1 MLWLPPGTA
10 LNADGAAMSP
20 ARFVFWV
27 HWHPYEGG
35 KLRLP
40 NMRIVAV
47 LAVLTL
53 SSPALAD
60 MKCVQQGLTDL
71 GFSPGPVDGA
81 IGKRTV
87 DAANL
92 FKANAGLSLETLTTG
107 NSTEWCSAIADFA
120 KSPAAKSISSLDLLS
135 EPDNKLSEK
144 QLQRLWDAYKTAKE
158 CSAHPILAKSYPY
171 KLPIQDRD
179 ELANASW
186 ATPFTATTGAKSCL
200 VFPTRLR
207 PPKPLVAIELDEAYG
222 ERVLALDEAATWFR
236 TMTNYFRYSGDPVA
250 RELLRKA
257 VVSWAESDAL
267 GKGIRVSWGSRPVDY
282 QVIAS
287 ILSITVAVAAI
298 APDIGADDRA
308 TIGPWLQDLVAQVG
322 RSEWGFR
329 TDNKH
334 LMRTYLTMLWGLVV
348 GDDHPVQEAIFAYKR
363 AIHEMRPDGSWP
375 VDSQRGAMG
384 LHYGSA
390 GTSHLVMI
398 ATALKIARN
407 IDLFSYEVDGR
418 SVHTAVDWVVY
429 SIKEPTAANGKY
441 AISCPDGGDRF
452 GSIEKPDMSF
462 VSEAGYLQA
471 YAELFPERESSQF
484 ISEKFAR
491 SAALDEEKNGGSP
504 ACQFGT
510 ASGPVDLKPLVM
522 PKGL

>member
-1 MLWLPPGTA
+1 MTL
-10 LNADGAAMSP
+10 LNLRIAAT
-20 ARFVFWV
+20 
-27 HWHPYEGG
+27 
-35 KLRLP
+35 
-40 NMRIVAV
+40 
-47 LAVLTL
+47 LAVLTI

-60 MKCVQQGLTDL
+60 MSCVQQGLVDL
-71 GFSPGPVDGA
+71 GFNPGPVDGE
-81 IGKRTV
+81 IGRRTV
-87 DAANL
+87 EAANL
-92 FKANAGLSLETLTTG
+92 FKSNAGLALETLSKQ
-107 NSTEWCSAIADFA
+107 NSSDWCSAITEFA
-120 KSPAAKSISSLDLLS
+120 KSPAAKTISSFDLVS
-135 EPDNKLSEK
+135 EPDNKLSDK

-158 CSAHPILAKSYPY
+158 CSAHPIYAKSYAY
-171 KLPIQDRD
+171 KLPQRD
-179 ELANASW
+179 QEAFSNTSW
-186 ATPFTATTGAKSCL
+186 ATPFTATTGAKACL

-207 PPKPLVAIELDEAYG
+207 PPKPLVEIELDEAYG
-222 ERVLALDEAATWFR
+222 ERVFALDEAATWFR

-257 VVSWAESDAL
+257 VTSWAESGAL
-267 GKGIRVSWGSRPVDY
+267 GKGIRVSWGTRPVDY

-287 ILSITVAVAAI
+287 ILSVTAAVAAI
-298 APDIGADDRA
+298 APDITADERKI
-308 TIGPWLQDLVAQVG
+308 IGPWLQDLVAQVG
-322 RSEWGFR
+322 RSEWGHR

-398 ATALKIARN
+398 ATALKVARN
-407 IDLFSYEVDGR
+407 IDLFSYDVEGR

-429 SIKEPTAANGKY
+429 GIKEPAAANRKY

-452 GSIEKPDMSF
+452 GSVENPDMSF
-462 VSEAGYLQA
+462 VPQAGYLQA
-471 YAELFPERESSQF
+471 YAELFPERESSLY

-510 ASGPVDLKPLVM
+510 VSGPVDLKPLVM